1 MDMYII
7 GLWFVIVLILILM
20 VFIIKF
26 RIIDLTSSSSGLHPA
41 PSAAIASLYYTPGSS

>member
-26 RIIDLTSSSSGLHPA
+26 RIIDLAQSSSA
-41 PSAAIASLYYTPGSS
+41 VDASLYYTRGSS

>member
-26 RIIDLTSSSSGLHPA
+26 RIIDLGHSSSS
-41 PSAAIASLYYTPGSS
+41 SAVDASLYYTPGSF